1 MSAYF
6 RVLRI
11 GLVSLAMLG
20 VISSATGGGAQS
32 VSAEETVRS
41 VGRMLERLPYYGV
54 FDYIV
59 FRVDRGTVYLAG
71 YSFEGRLKADAE
83 MAVRR
88 ASGVVEVAN
97 KIEVLPASQ
106 NDDRI
111 RWATFYRIYTDDFL
125 SRYAPG
131 GEFGVLQELR
141 DERRFPGM
149 QPVGRYPIHIVV
161 KNGRTMLLGV
171 VDSAADRQIAEVRA
185 REVTGVFEVENGLT
199 VVRARERS
207 RIEMTSR
214 GRRRPRRGYML
225 ASRGSRGDESQTDT
239 KVQLTLLLGGAI
251 LLQR

>member
-1 MSAYF
+1 MSVYLHMLRWGLA
-6 RVLRI
+6 VLMVLI
-11 GLVSLAMLG
+11 TTFGAHT
-20 VISSATGGGAQS
+20 SAVAQ
-32 VSAEETVRS
+32 VVTADDTVRS
-41 VGRMLERLPYYGV
+41 VRRMLERLPYYGV

-59 FRVDRGTVYLAG
+59 FRVDGGTVYLAG

-83 MAVRR
+83 MAAQR

-131 GEFGVLQELR
+131 GVHEVLRELR

-161 KNGRTMLLGV
+161 KNGRTMLLGGG
-171 VDSAADRQIAEVRA
+171 RQ
-185 REVTGVFEVENGLT
+185 
-199 VVRARERS
+199 RS
-207 RIEMTSR
+207 R
-214 GRRRPRRGYML
+214 PPVC
-225 ASRGSRGDESQTDT
+225 RGSRARGERRVRS
-239 KVQLTLLLGGAI
+239 
-251 LLQR
+251 